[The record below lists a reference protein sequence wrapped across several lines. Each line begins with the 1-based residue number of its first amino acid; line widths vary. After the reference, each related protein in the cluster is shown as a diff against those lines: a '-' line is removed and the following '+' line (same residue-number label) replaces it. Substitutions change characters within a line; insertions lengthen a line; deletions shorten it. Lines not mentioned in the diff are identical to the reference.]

1 MGHLEQA
8 PALSFAGLL
17 RQLRVEARLTQEEL
31 AEKASLSPR
40 SISDLE
46 RGINRTARKD
56 TALLL
61 AEALELPVKMQ
72 APFVAAARGRIPA
85 GDALG
90 TRMDNAPDVTVER
103 GAGPTAPGELRDDAD
118 ASNHVWMNLAASG
131 SFVGRTKELG
141 LLLEAWS
148 RAVAGHRVLALVA
161 GEPGIGKTALT
172 AELARLVHADNG
184 QVLFGRW
191 DEEVLAPYQAF
202 REALGDYARACP
214 EQLLRQDLHD
224 LAGEMARLYPDFG
237 QHIDAAASPLTGV
250 AEAERFRLFESL
262 DAWLQRMAARR
273 PVLLVLDDL
282 QWADRPSL
290 LLLLHLVQARRS
302 TPLLTV
308 AMYRDVDL
316 QRSDL
321 VATLAALARDTD
333 CRRLSIGRLERDAI
347 AVLLEAAIGG
357 PLAEPESA
365 VIAEL
370 EEETAGN
377 PFFLLQMARHLKELG
392 TFEKGVVRLS
402 DGLAIPEAVRDLV
415 RWRVRRLSREC
426 AGALSLASVLG
437 ELFDATLLGLAGSL
451 DDATCIDLL
460 EEAARAGLIA
470 EIHGVPEWWR
480 FSHALTRRVIA
491 DDLSESRTAR
501 LHERIGKALESQF
514 SASSAELAHH
524 FGAAAS
530 ISDAAEKAVRYE
542 RLAAT
547 RALEEVAAEVAVRH
561 YRRAI
566 DLLERFGPDDQALR
580 CELLLELAGAHD
592 QAGEYAPRDDRF
604 AGAADIARRLGRT
617 DLFLLAAL
625 GYGGVL
631 PANVSPDARARALL
645 EEALDRLAPGPSA
658 ARASLLA
665 RLVHWLHNERPYR
678 ERLELS
684 DQSVAIARSSG
695 DRRTLATVLM
705 HRAWGLDGPSN
716 VHDALDVASEILDIG
731 AELGESKLTLEGLRI
746 RLPAQFENGE
756 HEAAAQTAA
765 IMRELAQSVRHP
777 EFMRLATMWSV
788 TVASLEGRFQEAE
801 ELSAGLNSWLHRIGH
816 PQAQLIA
823 LAQTFS
829 WRWLQGRAGEFTP
842 IFEALS
848 ESEPANLTWRAVC
861 AWCLAEGGS
870 RDQAA
875 DILGRLTPAAAAAAD
890 FNYLWWATFVG
901 FADAVDLLQ
910 DRPWAEV
917 LYGLAAPYVGTNCTL
932 GVASFFGAVD
942 HWLGV
947 LAAAVGRYAEAA
959 GHLEAALERHR
970 AMRSRPLT
978 ALTELAYGSVLSQL
992 GDAADAGKA
1001 REYAES
1007 ALRTADE
1014 FGLTAIKR
1022 RAQPDQ

>member
-1 MGHLEQA
+1 LEQST
-8 PALSFAGLL
+8 ALSFAGLL

-61 AEALELPVKMQ
+61 AEALELPVVMRAQ
-72 APFVAAARGRIPA
+72 FVAAARGRIPA
-85 GDALG
+85 EDALCARTQGGPEVTAQPG
-90 TRMDNAPDVTVER
+90 T
-103 GAGPTAPGELRDDAD
+103 GPTAPGEWRDDAD

-141 LLLEAWS
+141 LLQEAWS
-148 RAVAGHRVLALVA
+148 KATAGHRVLALVA

-172 AELARLVHADNG
+172 AELARLVHADHG

-214 EQLLRQDLHD
+214 EELLRQDLHD
-224 LAGEMARLYPDFG
+224 LAGEMARLYPEFG
-237 QHIDAAASPLTGV
+237 RHIDTAASPLTGV

-262 DAWLQRMAARR
+262 DMWLQRMAARR

-290 LLLLHLVQARRS
+290 LLLLHLLQARRS

-321 VATLAALARDTD
+321 LATLAAFARDTD

-347 AVLLEAAIGG
+347 AALLEAAIGR
-357 PLAEPESA
+357 PLELPESA

-370 EEETAGN
+370 EKDTAGN

-392 TFEKGVVRLS
+392 TFQNGVVRFS

-415 RWRVRRLSREC
+415 RWRVRRVSSEC
-426 AGALSLASVLG
+426 AEVLSLASVLG

-451 DDATCIDLL
+451 DDAACIDLL

-470 EIHGVPEWWR
+470 EIHGVPDWWR

-491 DDLSESRTAR
+491 DDLSASRTAR
-501 LHERIGKALESQF
+501 LHERIGKALESRF

-566 DLLERFGPDDQALR
+566 DLLERVGPDDEALR
-580 CELLLELAGAHD
+580 CELLLELAAAHD
-592 QAGEYAPRDDRF
+592 QAGEYAPRDDLF
-604 AGAADIARRLGRT
+604 AAAADIARRLGRT
-617 DLFLLAAL
+617 DLLLRAAL

-631 PANVSPDARARALL
+631 PAYVSPDTRARALL
-645 EEALDRLAPGPSA
+645 EDALERLGPEPSA
-658 ARASLLA
+658 ARASTLA

-678 ERLELS
+678 ERLALS
-684 DQSVAIARSSG
+684 DQSVALARRSG
-695 DRRTLATVLM
+695 DRRALATVLM
-705 HRAWGLDGPSN
+705 HRCWGLDGPSN
-716 VHDALDVASEILDIG
+716 VRDALDVAAEILDIG
-731 AELGESKLTLEGLRI
+731 AELGESKLTLEGLRL
-746 RLPAQFENGE
+746 RLAAQFENGE
-756 HEAAAQTAA
+756 QHAAAQTAA
-765 IMRELAQSVRHP
+765 AMTELAQNVRHP

-788 TVASLEGRFQEAE
+788 TLASVEGRFAEAE

-816 PQAQLIA
+816 PQAQVIA

-848 ESEPANLTWRAVC
+848 ASEPANLTWRAVNV
-861 AWCLAEGGS
+861 WCLAEGGS
-870 RDQAA
+870 LDQAA
-875 DILGRLTPAAAAAAD
+875 DLLARLTPAAAAAAD
-890 FNYLWWATFVG
+890 ENYLWWATFVG

-910 DRPWAEV
+910 DRPWADV
-917 LYGLAAPYVGTNCTL
+917 LYDLAAPYAGTNCTL

-947 LAAAVGRYAEAA
+947 LAAVAGRRAEALS
-959 GHLEAALERHR
+959 HLEAALERHR
-970 AMRSRPLT
+970 AMRSRPLE
-978 ALTELAYGSVLSQL
+978 ALTELAYGTVLSL
-992 GDAADAGKA
+992 SGDAADAGRA
-1001 REYAES
+1001 REHAES
-1007 ALRTADE
+1007 ALRTADDL
-1014 FGLTAIKR
+1014 GLAAIKY
-1022 RAQPDQ
+1022 RAQLHR